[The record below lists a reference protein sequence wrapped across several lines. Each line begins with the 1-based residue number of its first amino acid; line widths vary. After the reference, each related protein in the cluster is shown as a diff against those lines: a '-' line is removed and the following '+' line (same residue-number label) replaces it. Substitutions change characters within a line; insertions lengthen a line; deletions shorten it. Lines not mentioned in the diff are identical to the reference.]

1 MRSKDIALSASL
13 MAIYVAINVAG
24 AASPISVSALMGS
37 ALFGMFWP
45 YFSTKRNLTFQ
56 GLRMGW
62 VLVSMVRSA
71 PRIVNIMKIQSI
83 SGLAVFDWV
92 SGKCQT
98 PIDLKAIELLT
109 TLSHLEIGFNFWIFM
124 TGFLIFF
131 YSVVPYLFYRYFKAV
146 GLFRRLPSF

>member
-1 MRSKDIALSASL
+1 
-13 MAIYVAINVAG
+13 MAIYIAINVAG

-56 GLRMGW
+56 GLRVGW

-71 PRIVNIMKIQSI
+71 PRIVNIMKLQSI

-92 SGKCQT
+92 YGKLGT
-98 PIDLKAIELLT
+98 AIDLKAIELLT
-109 TLSHLEIGFNFWIFM
+109 DLTKIEIGLTFWIFM
-124 TGFLIFF
+124 TGFLVFF

-146 GLFRRLPSF
+146 GLFKRLPSF